1 MAAGRTEATGEDH
14 SSRHYLSIASQV
26 AAALSREFSDP
37 EMRLPGE
44 RRLAQHFQVS
54 RRTIRGA
61 LAELRQRG
69 WRVKRSAA
77 FPAPVAGPERFRKI
91 ALLMAEPLEN
101 LRPYTALWVYR
112 LSEKLSRAGLQLD
125 IHHGQRF
132 FGPASAHSRDLLMQE
147 TKAGCW
153 LLSGSSLPLQ
163 RWFQD
168 RKIPSVIA
176 GTPHEGI
183 SLPGVDIDHRAMCRH
198 AVSVLH
204 RHHHRR
210 VALFLERGHRQGDRE
225 SERGFL
231 EAVSACGME
240 AALVYRSERNP
251 KAVVSALKRALGVR
265 ASTTGFVLAS
275 PFSCLTA
282 MTYFAEIH
290 HTVPGKVSLI
300 SCHQEPYL
308 SHLQPVPAHY
318 ICPPEKLAGAMFRT
332 IQKVL
337 QGTSATSHFIMPDF
351 NAGASLAHPP
361 GPEAVP

>member
-1 MAAGRTEATGEDH
+1 MAAGRTEAKGEDD

-26 AAALSREFSDP
+26 AVALSKEFSDP

-44 RRLAQHFQVS
+44 RRLAQHYQVS

-61 LAELRQRG
+61 LAELRQQA
-69 WRVKRSAA
+69 WRVKQSA
-77 FPAPVAGPERFRKI
+77 PASSHAAEPERARKI

-125 IHHGQRF
+125 IHHGHRF
-132 FGPASAHSRDLLMQE
+132 FGPASARSRDLLIKE

-168 RKIPSVIA
+168 QKIPAVIA

-183 SLPGVDIDHRAMCRH
+183 GLPGVDIDHRAMCRH

-210 VALFLERGHRQGDRE
+210 IALFLETGHRQGDRE

-240 AALVYRSERNP
+240 AALVYRCERNP
-251 KAVVSALKRALGVR
+251 KAVVSALKRALGAR

-290 HTVPGKVSLI
+290 HNVPGKVSLI
-300 SCHQEPYL
+300 SCHEEPYL

-318 ICPPEKLAGAMFRT
+318 VCPPEKLAGAMFRT

-337 QGTSATSHFIMPDF
+337 RGASAASHFIMPDF
-351 NAGASLAHPP
+351 TVGASLAHPP
-361 GPEAVP
+361 VPKMVP